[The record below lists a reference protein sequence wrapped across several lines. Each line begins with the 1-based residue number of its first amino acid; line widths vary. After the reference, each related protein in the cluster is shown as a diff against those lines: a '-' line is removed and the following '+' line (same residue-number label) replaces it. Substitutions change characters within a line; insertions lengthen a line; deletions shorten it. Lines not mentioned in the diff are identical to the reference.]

1 MKIFVDYCDC
11 CMLASSSQN
20 ILTMGFSDVSGT
32 AFMHVSIHSAF
43 FVGLL
48 IFARPSDEACFD
60 AGVNSIKS
68 PVASCN
74 LPK

>member
-32 AFMHVSIHSAF
+32 AFMRVSIYFIF
-43 FVGLL
+43 FVFYFLFCW
-48 IFARPSDEACFD
+48 IVDFRSTFRNEYFRIA
-60 AGVNSIKS
+60 IY
-68 PVASCN
+68 
-74 LPK
+74 